1 MSCLTNRNPRRY
13 DEAVQRLRLRFS
25 RGEELKYISHL
36 DLMRLW
42 ERVLRRAGIPMAYSE
57 GFSPHP
63 RISLAAPLPIG
74 VTSEAELMDVVVKKT
89 VSPLFFMQHT
99 KPQLPSGMEVLEIVQ
114 VPLTAPSLQSQ
125 AQFIDYRVS
134 DRSDRTADEIRG
146 AVTAALQA
154 EKLPWHHMRD
164 TGPRHYDLRPLIE
177 DLWLEGWQYHVFTLG
192 MRLRCDAKGTGRPE
206 QVTAALG
213 LTDRPGLI
221 HRTKI
226 TLAGS

>member
-1 MSCLTNRNPRRY
+1 MSCLTNRNSRRY

-74 VTSEAELMDVVVKKT
+74 VTSEAELMDIVVRTT
-89 VSPLFFMQHT
+89 VSPYFLMQNT
-99 KPQLPSGMEVLEIVQ
+99 KPQLPPGVEVFEVLQ
-114 VPLTAPSLQSQ
+114 VSLTAPSLQSQ

-134 DRSDRTADEIRG
+134 DRSARTADEIRG
-146 AVTAALQA
+146 AITATLQA

-164 TGPRHYDLRPLIE
+164 TGPKHYDLRPLIE
-177 DLWLEGWQYHVFTLG
+177 DLRLDNWQDHVFVLA
-192 MRLRCDAKGTGRPE
+192 MRLRCDSQGTGRPE
-206 QVTAALG
+206 QVTASLG
-213 LTDRPGLI
+213 LTAHPSLV

-226 TLAGS
+226 ILAGS

>member
-1 MSCLTNRNPRRY
+1 LTNRNPRRY

-99 KPQLPSGMEVLEIVQ
+99 KPQLPSGMEVIEIVQ

-146 AVTAALQA
+146 AVSTTLQA

-177 DLWLEGWQYHVFTLG
+177 DLWLEGWQDHVFTLG

-213 LTDRPGLI
+213 LTDHPGLV

>member
-1 MSCLTNRNPRRY
+1 
-13 DEAVQRLRLRFS
+13 VQRLRLRFS

-146 AVTAALQA
+146 AVTATLQA

-177 DLWLEGWQYHVFTLG
+177 HLWLESWQDHVFTLG

-213 LTDRPGLI
+213 LTDRPGLV

>member
-1 MSCLTNRNPRRY
+1 
-13 DEAVQRLRLRFS
+13 VQRLRLRFS
-25 RGEELKYISHL
+25 RGEELKYVSHL

-42 ERVLRRAGIPMAYSE
+42 ERALRRAGIPMAYSE

-74 VTSEAELMDVVVKKT
+74 VTSEAELMDVVVQKV
-89 VSPLFFMQHT
+89 VSPYFFMQNT
-99 KPQLPSGMEVLEIVQ
+99 KPQLPRGMEVFEVLQ

-146 AVTAALQA
+146 AITAMLQA

-164 TGPRHYDLRPLIE
+164 TGPRYYDLRPLIE
-177 DLWLEGWQYHVFTLG
+177 DLSLVSWQDHVFTLG
-192 MRLRCDAKGTGRPE
+192 MRLRCDAHGTGRPE

-213 LTDRPGLI
+213 LTEHPGLV

-226 TLAGS
+226 ILAGS

>member
-1 MSCLTNRNPRRY
+1 MY

-25 RGEELKYISHL
+25 RGEELKYVSHL

-42 ERVLRRAGIPMAYSE
+42 ERVLRRAEIPMAYSE

-63 RISLAAPLPIG
+63 RISLAAPLPLG
-74 VTSEAELMDVVVKKT
+74 VTSEAELMDVVVKKAI
-89 VSPLFFMQHT
+89 SPHFFMQNT
-99 KPQLPSGMEVLEIVQ
+99 KPQLPRGVEVFEIQQ

-134 DRSDRTADEIRG
+134 GSSDTTEEEILDAITA
-146 AVTAALQA
+146 TLQA

-177 DLWLEGWQYHVFTLG
+177 DLWLESWQDHVFTLG
-192 MRLRCDAKGTGRPE
+192 MRLRCDAQGTGRPE

-213 LTDRPGLI
+213 LTDHPSLV
-221 HRTKI
+221 HRTRI
-226 TLAGS
+226 VLAGS

>member
-1 MSCLTNRNPRRY
+1 M
-13 DEAVQRLRLRFS
+13 QRLRLRFS
-25 RGEELKYISHL
+25 RGEELKYVSHL

-42 ERVLRRAGIPMAYSE
+42 ERALRRARIPIAYSE

-63 RISLAAPLPIG
+63 RISLAAPLPVG
-74 VTSEAELMDVVVKKT
+74 VTSEAELMDVVVQKV
-89 VSPLFFMQHT
+89 VSPYFFIQNT
-99 KPQLPSGMEVLEIVQ
+99 KPQLPRGMEVFEVMQ

-146 AVTAALQA
+146 AITATLQA
-154 EKLPWHHMRD
+154 DRLPWHHMRD
-164 TGPRHYDLRPLIE
+164 TGPRFYDLRPLIE
-177 DLWLEGWQYHVFTLG
+177 DLSLVSWQDHIFTLG
-192 MRLRCDAKGTGRPE
+192 MRLRCDTRGTGRPE

-213 LTDRPGLI
+213 LTEHPGLV

-226 TLAGS
+226 ILAGS

>member
-1 MSCLTNRNPRRY
+1 MY

-42 ERVLRRAGIPMAYSE
+42 ERVLRRAGIPMTYSE

-74 VTSEAELMDVVVKKT
+74 VTSEAELMDIVVRKAI
-89 VSPLFFMQHT
+89 SHYFFLQST
-99 KPQLPSGMEVLEIVQ
+99 KPQLPPGIEVFEVEQ

-125 AQFIDYRVS
+125 TQFIEYRVS
-134 DRSDRTADEIRG
+134 ARSDRTEDEIRG
-146 AVTAALQA
+146 AVTATLQA

-177 DLWLEGWQYHVFTLG
+177 DLWLESWQDHIFTLG
-192 MRLRCDAKGTGRPE
+192 MRLRCDAHGTGRPE

-213 LTDRPGLI
+213 LTEHPGLV

-226 TLAGS
+226 ILAGS

>member
-146 AVTAALQA
+146 AVTATLQA

-177 DLWLEGWQYHVFTLG
+177 DLWLEGWQDHVFTLG

>member
-1 MSCLTNRNPRRY
+1 MY

-42 ERVLRRAGIPMAYSE
+42 ERVLRRAEIPMAYSE

-74 VTSEAELMDVVVKKT
+74 VTSEAELMDVVVNKA
-89 VSPLFFMQHT
+89 VSPYFFMQNT
-99 KPQLPSGMEVLEIVQ
+99 KPQLPRGVEVFEIQQ

-134 DRSDRTADEIRG
+134 GSSDRTEEEIRN
-146 AVTAALQA
+146 AVTATLQA

-177 DLWLEGWQYHVFTLG
+177 DLWLESWQDHVFTLG
-192 MRLRCDAKGTGRPE
+192 MRLRCDAQGTGRPE
-206 QVTAALG
+206 QVTAVLG
-213 LTDRPGLI
+213 LTDHPSLV
-221 HRTKI
+221 HRTRI

>member
-1 MSCLTNRNPRRY
+1 
-13 DEAVQRLRLRFS
+13 VQRLRLRFS

-42 ERVLRRAGIPMAYSE
+42 ERVLRRAGIPVAYSE

-74 VTSEAELMDVVVKKT
+74 VTSEADLMDVVVKKT
-89 VSPLFFMQHT
+89 VSPIFIMQNT
-99 KPQLPSGMEVLEIVQ
+99 KSQLPKGMEVLEIVQ

-134 DRSDRTADEIRG
+134 DRSEKTADEIRE
-146 AVTAALQA
+146 AIAATLRA
-154 EKLPWHHMRD
+154 GTLPWHHMRD
-164 TGPRHYDLRPLIE
+164 TGPRHYDLRPLIK
-177 DLWLEGWQYHVFTLG
+177 DLWLESWQDYIFILG
-192 MRLRCDAKGTGRPE
+192 MRLRCDARGTGRPE

-213 LTDRPGLI
+213 LTDHPSLV

-226 TLAGS
+226 VLAEG

>member
-1 MSCLTNRNPRRY
+1 MY

-25 RGEELKYISHL
+25 RGEELKYVSHL

-42 ERVLRRAGIPMAYSE
+42 ERVLRRAEIPMAYSE

-74 VTSEAELMDVVVKKT
+74 VTSEAELMDVVVKKAI
-89 VSPLFFMQHT
+89 SPYFFMQNT
-99 KPQLPSGMEVLEIVQ
+99 KPQLPRGVEVFEIQQ

-134 DRSDRTADEIRG
+134 GSSDRTEEEILN
-146 AVTAALQA
+146 AVTATLQA

-177 DLWLEGWQYHVFTLG
+177 DLWLESWQDHVFTLG
-192 MRLRCDAKGTGRPE
+192 MRLRCDAQGTGRPE

-213 LTDRPGLI
+213 LTDHPSLVY
-221 HRTKI
+221 RTKI
-226 TLAGS
+226 ILAGS

>member
-1 MSCLTNRNPRRY
+1 MTHRRHERY
-13 DEAVQRLRLRFS
+13 HEAVQRLRIRFS
-25 RGEELKYISHL
+25 RGEELKFISHL

-42 ERVLRRAGIPMAYSE
+42 ERALRRGGIPVAYSE

-63 RISLAAPLPIG
+63 RISIAAPLPIG
-74 VTSEAELMDVVVKKT
+74 VTSEAELMDIVLEKT
-89 VSPLFFMQHT
+89 VSPHFFMRT
-99 KPQLPSGMEVLEIVQ
+99 MKPQLPRGVDVLEIIQ
-114 VPLTAPSLQSQ
+114 IPLTAPSLQSQ

-134 DRSDRTADEIRG
+134 GRSDKTASEIQ
-146 AVTAALQA
+146 AAISATLQV

-177 DLWLEGWQYHVFTLG
+177 DVWLEDWRDQVYTLG
-192 MRLRCDAKGTGRPE
+192 MRLRCDARGTGRPE

-213 LTDRPGLI
+213 LTEHPTLV

-226 TLAGS
+226 ILAGG

>member
-1 MSCLTNRNPRRY
+1 
-13 DEAVQRLRLRFS
+13 VQRLRLRFS

-42 ERVLRRAGIPMAYSE
+42 ERTLRRAEIPMAYSE

-74 VTSEAELMDVVVKKT
+74 VTSEAELMDVVVKKA
-89 VSPLFFMQHT
+89 VSPYFFMQNT
-99 KPQLPSGMEVLEIVQ
+99 KPQLPRGVEVFEVLQ

-134 DRSDRTADEIRG
+134 DRSDKTADEIRG
-146 AVTAALQA
+146 AIATTLQA

-164 TGPRHYDLRPLIE
+164 TGPRYYDLRPLIE
-177 DLWLEGWQYHVFTLG
+177 DLWLESWQDRVFTLG
-192 MRLRCDAKGTGRPE
+192 MRLRCDAHGTGRPE

-213 LTDRPGLI
+213 LSEHPSLV

-226 TLAGS
+226 ILAGS

>member
-177 DLWLEGWQYHVFTLG
+177 DLWMEGWQDHVFTLG

-221 HRTKI
+221 HRTEI
-226 TLAGS
+226 ILAGS

>member
-1 MSCLTNRNPRRY
+1 MTRRRHEMY

-25 RGEELKYISHL
+25 RGEELKYVSHL

-42 ERVLRRAGIPMAYSE
+42 ERVLRRAEIPMAYSE

-74 VTSEAELMDVVVKKT
+74 VTSEAELMDVVVKKA
-89 VSPLFFMQHT
+89 VSPYFFMQNT
-99 KPQLPSGMEVLEIVQ
+99 KPQLPRGVEVFEIQQ

-134 DRSDRTADEIRG
+134 GSSDRTEEEIRN
-146 AVTAALQA
+146 AVTATLQA

-177 DLWLEGWQYHVFTLG
+177 DLWLESWQDHVFTLG
-192 MRLRCDAKGTGRPE
+192 MRLRCDAQGTGRPE

-213 LTDRPGLI
+213 LTDHPSLV

-226 TLAGS
+226 ILAGS

>member
-1 MSCLTNRNPRRY
+1 MPCLTNRNPRRY

-99 KPQLPSGMEVLEIVQ
+99 KPQLPSGMEVIEIVQ

-146 AVTAALQA
+146 AVSTTLQA

-177 DLWLEGWQYHVFTLG
+177 DLWLEGWQDHVFTLG

-213 LTDRPGLI
+213 LTDHPGLV

>member
-1 MSCLTNRNPRRY
+1 LTHRRHQRY

-25 RGEELKYISHL
+25 RGEELKYVSHL

-42 ERVLRRAGIPMAYSE
+42 ERVLRRAEIPIAYSE

-74 VTSEAELMDVVVKKT
+74 VTSEAELMDVVVKKA
-89 VSPLFFMQHT
+89 VSPYFFMQNT
-99 KPQLPSGMEVLEIVQ
+99 KPQLPRGVEVFEVQQ
-114 VPLTAPSLQSQ
+114 VPLTIPSLQSQ

-134 DRSDRTADEIRG
+134 DRSEKTEAEILG
-146 AVTAALQA
+146 AVTATLQA
-154 EKLPWHHMRD
+154 EKMPWHHMRD
-164 TGPRHYDLRPLIE
+164 TGPKHYDLRPLIE
-177 DLWLEGWQYHVFTLG
+177 DLWLESWQDCVFTLV
-192 MRLRCDAKGTGRPE
+192 MRLRCDSQGTGRPE

-213 LTDRPGLI
+213 LTDHPSLV

>member
-1 MSCLTNRNPRRY
+1 M
-13 DEAVQRLRLRFS
+13 QRLRVRFS

-42 ERVLRRAGIPMAYSE
+42 ERVLRRAGIPVAYSE

-74 VTSEAELMDVVVKKT
+74 VTSEAELMDIVVRKT
-89 VSPLFFMQHT
+89 VSPYFFLQNT
-99 KPQLPSGMEVLEIVQ
+99 QPQLPRGVEVFEILQ
-114 VPLTAPSLQSQ
+114 IPLTGPSLQSQ
-125 AQFIDYRVS
+125 ARFIDYRVS
-134 DRSDRTADEIRG
+134 DRSDMTADEIRG
-146 AVTAALQA
+146 AVSAILRA

-177 DLWLEGWQYHVFTLG
+177 DLWLESWHDHLFCLG
-192 MRLRCDAKGTGRPE
+192 MSLRCDAQGTGRPE

-213 LTDRPGLI
+213 LTEHPGLV

-226 TLAGS
+226 ILAGG